1 MACFSHQSFKGY
13 WAHPLDAKNKRTEN
27 VNNVLRVQ
35 TDMAVVISPEGP
47 PLHSPWGEE
56 PTSVFTDT
64 RIRKFCSI
72 ISGFISW
79 TRIPTTPFTAHCS
92 AYTKGGNQVRPEEG
106 GSVHTDNAGATTPSH
121 EERVLTGTRQ
131 VLGKIRRHELCRVA
145 SVYSGNQKVSVVRC
159 VLNKKKK
166 TEPASQKALVSTA
179 AFRSQILESTS

>member
-1 MACFSHQSFKGY
+1 M
-13 WAHPLDAKNKRTEN
+13 
-27 VNNVLRVQ
+27 
-35 TDMAVVISPEGP
+35 
-47 PLHSPWGEE
+47 
-56 PTSVFTDT
+56 
-64 RIRKFCSI
+64 
-72 ISGFISW
+72 
-79 TRIPTTPFTAHCS
+79 
-92 AYTKGGNQVRPEEG
+92 RPEEG